1 MRPSAVC
8 PYYCWIVLDMQSCAG
23 MQANPV
29 SAKTMLQSTCL
40 SQTCQRL
47 SLHCGKRL
55 YCQIQQELVQ
65 VHIHLT
71 VSIRLTSA
79 HMQTAHPQ
87 STCGV
92 NAASTM
98 YMGQSHSI
106 QQVKHKK
113 ADQCAYQG
121 RCYCQQH
128 DLESCFVDSAAAAVA
143 AAGHAWLHAWRHKP
157 LASFLQTHLLLLP
170 HQLLHMPACYLY
182 QPHQTGQ
189 MVAWLNPHHPWEHA
203 GVGNL
208 TAYGLCLCPACQSCA
223 PGLM

>member
-1 MRPSAVC
+1 MLGCRQTLFLPKQCFSPHASAKRAKDC
-8 PYYCWIVLDMQSCAG
+8 PYTVA
-23 MQANPV
+23 
-29 SAKTMLQSTCL
+29 SACTVKSNRSWCRST
-40 SQTCQRL
+40 S
-47 SLHCGKRL
+47 
-55 YCQIQQELVQ
+55 
-65 VHIHLT
+65 HLT
-71 VSIRLTSA
+71 VSIRLMSA

-87 STCGV
+87 STCGA

-98 YMGQSHSI
+98 DMGQSHSI

-189 MVAWLNPHHPWEHA
+189 MVAWLNPHHPREHA